1 MIWMQAGQLITT
13 VVIGVIAAV
22 IAWRQW
28 RTARDKIKLDLF
40 DRRFAVFMDVRKLVS
55 EAAQARAFSDPAL
68 PNEVV
73 ARARFLFGPEIQKQ
87 VSDLHSMCALVEMD
101 TPGTRERIDPW
112 FQHFIESVKP
122 YMHFGDIKS

>member
-13 VVIGVIAAV
+13 MVIGVIAAL

-40 DRRFAVFMDVRKLVS
+40 DRRFAVFMDVRKLCS
-55 EAAQARAFSDPAL
+55 EATQVREFSDPSL
-68 PNEVV
+68 RNELV
-73 ARARFLFGPEIQKQ
+73 ARSRFLFGPEIHAQISKLY
-87 VSDLHSMCALVEMD
+87 DLCVRVEMND
-101 TPGTRERIDPW
+101 HAARDEIDSL
-112 FQHFIESVKP
+112 FKQFIQSVKP